1 MKKKSQRE
9 IIRTSDMQDVVE
21 ILSKELKE
29 QGYCACNCS
38 NDAADENEKRPDMF
52 TYKTTTLNYDIPLI
66 CRLRNLAIVF
76 YQTFFH
82 KGIEYVVVIRRVL
95 KD

>member
-1 MKKKSQRE
+1 
-9 IIRTSDMQDVVE
+9 MQDVVE

-29 QGYCACNCS
+29 QGYCTCNCG

-52 TYKTTTLNYDIPLI
+52 TYKTTALNYDVPLI
-66 CRLRNLAIVF
+66 SRLWNLAIVF

-82 KGIEYVVVIRRVL
+82 MGIEYIVVIRRVL